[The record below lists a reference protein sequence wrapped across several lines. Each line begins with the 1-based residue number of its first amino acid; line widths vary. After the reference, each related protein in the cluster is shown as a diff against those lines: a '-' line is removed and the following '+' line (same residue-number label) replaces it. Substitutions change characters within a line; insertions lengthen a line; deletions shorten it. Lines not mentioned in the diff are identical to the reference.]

1 MDQTDIENN
10 VERVGVL
17 YCIEPSNKWG
27 VDEDTQTLSDNLSVV
42 LATGPPSNVISCAAA
57 SNVSVFIRKPVG
69 T

>member
-1 MDQTDIENN
+1 MDERYIGNN
-10 VERVGVL
+10 GERVGVL
-17 YCIEPSNKWG
+17 HCIEPFNIWG
-27 VDEDTQTLSDNLSVV
+27 GDEDTQTLSDNLSVV